1 MLFGHIGISLGL
13 ALGAEK
19 ALRRRALFLC
29 RSEQVREVAN
39 PSPPAPRPSRLA
51 TAAALIDYR
60 LVLLGSTLPDI
71 IDKPVGIYFLGDTFS
86 NGRIFG
92 HSLLFFL
99 IILLAGLY
107 SYLRSGRLGIL
118 VLSLCTG
125 FHLVLDQMWIEP
137 RTLFWP
143 LYGLAFPRYDTTGWL
158 TNLIETLKSEPAVF
172 IPEIMGAV
180 IMILFMVVLLR
191 SRSLL
196 SFLRNGMVQYYTASG
211 G

>member
-1 MLFGHIGISLGL
+1 MLLFGHIGITLGL

-19 ALRRRALFLC
+19 ALRRRALFLS
-29 RSEQVREVAN
+29 RSEQIREVAN

-60 LVLLGSTLPDI
+60 LALLGSMLPDI
-71 IDKPVGIYFLGDTFS
+71 IDKPVGIYFLGDIFS

-107 SYLRSGRLGIL
+107 SYLRSGRSGIL
-118 VLSLCTG
+118 VLSLCSG
-125 FHLVLDQMWIEP
+125 FHLILDQMWLEP

-143 LYGLAFPRYDTTGWL
+143 LHGLTFPRYEIADWL

-172 IPEIMGAV
+172 MPEIMGAF
-180 IMILFMVVLLR
+180 IMILFMLQLLR

-196 SFLRNGMVQYYTASG
+196 SFLRKGIV
-211 G
+211 